1 MKRVAFAVA
10 AGFAVVG
17 VVAPRAEQRVLR
29 YPDVEPIFAKR
40 CASCHDVRTSTNA
53 KAQAVFEMSSYP
65 FATQRPARLLD
76 DLRRALP
83 TRVPDADEQ
92 RLGMQWLETGALD
105 ATGQP
110 PRWR

>member
-1 MKRVAFAVA
+1 VNRVALGFAVA
-10 AGFAVVG
+10 FVVIG
-17 VVAPRAEQRVLR
+17 VAAPRAEQRVLR
-29 YPDVEPIFAKR
+29 YPDVEPILAKR
-40 CASCHDVRTSTNA
+40 CGNCHDARTSTNA

-83 TRVPDADEQ
+83 SRVSDVDEK
-92 RLGMQWLETGALD
+92 RLGLQWLDGGALD
-105 ATGQP
+105 AAGQP